1 MTGVGLGADVAM
13 TATTAG
19 AGAGFVATVG
29 SRRDVHRR
37 RRAER
42 LSLPPTPI
50 SQYRA
55 DAGAEAARARADRR
69 GNRRRDRRHH
79 RSRAPPARSSIGS
92 LRPAS
97 TAPSRLPCDAA
108 SGVALPALAQLTS
121 SQAAIAWYAVPFS
134 DRATPVE
141 SCQSAKP
148 APAHARFR
156 ARRGRRNADA
166 CLGKASLA
174 SSSTSVRPPALRRA
188 GDQVVVAAPLDS
200 AVGVWT
206 IDSSEKPSKPISIP
220 GLAGARGVS
229 VGVTTD
235 GSGIAV
241 VAEIGCGTQSIELAI
256 GSVAMGFDKVVEVA
270 PSNGA
275 LAIDSEVTW
284 IQSRQEW
291 LVTWISAAGGG
302 HLLARR
308 FTPDGAPIGGPIDP
322 SVKASV
328 AMPTGVG
335 DVLTFDGTSVFSD
348 IGIGCKP

>member
-1 MTGVGLGADVAM
+1 MLAFVQDAVGGMPTLSGQGLPRIIEHVRSTTGAAPC
-13 TATTAG
+13 
-19 AGAGFVATVG
+19 
-29 SRRDVHRR
+29 RRLSCR
-37 RRAER
+37 RRA
-42 LSLPPTPI
+42 
-50 SQYRA
+50 
-55 DAGAEAARARADRR
+55 
-69 GNRRRDRRHH
+69 
-79 RSRAPPARSSIGS
+79 
-92 LRPAS
+92 
-97 TAPSRLPCDAA
+97 
-108 SGVALPALAQLTS
+108 
-121 SQAAIAWYAVPFS
+121 
-134 DRATPVE
+134 
-141 SCQSAKP
+141 
-148 APAHARFR
+148 ARFG
-156 ARRGRRNADA
+156 GRRLDDR
-166 CLGKASLA
+166 LLRKAL
-174 SSSTSVRPPALRRA
+174 
-188 GDQVVVAAPLDS
+188 
-200 AVGVWT
+200 
-206 IDSSEKPSKPISIP
+206 KPISIP

-308 FTPDGAPIGGPIDP
+308 FTPDGRHRRANDP